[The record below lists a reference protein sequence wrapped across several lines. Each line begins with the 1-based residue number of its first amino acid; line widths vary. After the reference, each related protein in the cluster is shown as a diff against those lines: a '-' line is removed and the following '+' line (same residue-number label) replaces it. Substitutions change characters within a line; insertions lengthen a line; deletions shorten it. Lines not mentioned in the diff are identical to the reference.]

1 MNRRSLVQMLGAL
14 CLVLCL
20 TACAG
25 PKSQQETTSPEV
37 VQTQAVSSEVDN
49 TQAPQETQD
58 PNVVDDGSVPTVGAD
73 DTDIPNQDVDFGE

>member
-1 MNRRSLVQMLGAL
+1 MMCVGRRWIVAGVL
-14 CLVLCL
+14 CTLLCL

-25 PKSQQETTSPEV
+25 PQPQEQTTSPEV

-49 TQAPQETQD
+49 TQETQD
-58 PNVVDDGSVPTVGAD
+58 PNAVDDGSVPTVGAD